1 MIASLATTR
10 SDVELLTLDLAGFD
24 RVLGECRQARC
35 GGAEK
40 DQVPVLI
47 VRDRSGATADFMLD
61 AIDKKAIEPPLR
73 TVLKKD
79 VIFCSDG
86 AAVYRSVARRL
97 GITHHPV
104 NTTKQVMSSNPAQ
117 ALHELHYSE
126 YGCPCQNT
134 SKSVE
139 TITCQCLPQPS

>member
-35 GGAEK
+35 GGRK

-73 TVLKKD
+73 TVLKKMS
-79 VIFCSDG
+79 FS
-86 AAVYRSVARRL
+86 AAMVQLFIDPWLAVLESPITPSIRR
-97 GITHHPV
+97 
-104 NTTKQVMSSNPAQ
+104 NK
-117 ALHELHYSE
+117 
-126 YGCPCQNT
+126 
-134 SKSVE
+134 
-139 TITCQCLPQPS
+139 